1 MGLTENT
8 LIVFTNDNGG
18 AWINDSNN
26 RPLSGVKFTHLEG
39 GIRVPFLLKYGNQ
52 FKASTTFDHPISTFD
67 LLPTFTN
74 IAGLSEE
81 VTKDLDGVNLIPFLN
96 GKNNFRPHKTLYWKN
111 DAQAAI
117 RDGDWKLIRMPD
129 RPALLFNIAKDPY
142 EKKDLAKRYP
152 KKVEKLYKKLFT
164 WETTL
169 KRSLWVT
176 RREII
181 QMGIEAFD
189 KYR

>member
-1 MGLTENT
+1 MHFLEDDLPDKDVRLPDKRRQLYAMMKSMDRACGQILEKLEKLGLTENT

-81 VTKDLDGVNLIPFLN
+81 VTKDLDGVNLIPF
-96 GKNNFRPHKTLYWKN
+96 FER
-111 DAQAAI
+111 
-117 RDGDWKLIRMPD
+117 
-129 RPALLFNIAKDPY
+129 
-142 EKKDLAKRYP
+142 KK
-152 KKVEKLYKKLFT
+152 
-164 WETTL
+164 
-169 KRSLWVT
+169 
-176 RREII
+176 
-181 QMGIEAFD
+181 
-189 KYR
+189 